1 MRWPRWLRWRRRQGP
16 QPSEPMSTADAL
28 RRLHSNY
35 QKQKRMWLYS
45 VLSSLV
51 LVSLFVVL
59 SLFSSAS
66 WWVLALPAAGSIISL
81 TQIHR
86 CNDIVRILRHALVV
100 QHQVDRAQA
109 EAEQQ
114 QKEEEARAVE
124 AQAGGPD
131 TGEPEEEAGKSQM
144 EVEGPDPSNGRED
157 LSPEAPDVPD

>member
-1 MRWPRWLRWRRRQGP
+1 MRWPRWLRWRRRQRP
-16 QPSEPMSTADAL
+16 QPPESIRTADAL
-28 RRLHSNY
+28 RRLHTNY

-59 SLFSSAS
+59 SLFSSVS
-66 WWVLALPAAGSIISL
+66 WWVLALPAAGIIISL

-114 QKEEEARAVE
+114 QKEEEARAAE
-124 AQAGGPD
+124 AQARGA
-131 TGEPEEEAGKSQM
+131 EAGGTVEDPRVPEV
-144 EVEGPDPSNGRED
+144 EVEGPDPSNGREG
-157 LSPEAPDVPD
+157 LSPGAPDVPD